1 MRVFPQEAIKTNIL
15 GTENVIRQAMNANVK
30 KVVCLSSDK
39 AVYPVN
45 AMGLTKALMEKL
57 VTSSQYYSDHTQTV
71 VCGTRYGN
79 VLSSRGSVVPLFI
92 EQIKAGKPITITNP
106 NMTRFIMSLEDAMEL
121 VMFAFQRGNP
131 GDIFIK
137 KTNAVTIRTLADAVK
152 ILMERPDHPE
162 QIIGLRHGE
171 KMHET
176 LLSFEELSKA
186 HDFGGFFRVP
196 SDSRDLNYDNY
207 FENGTWSDD
216 NNRLQCDLD
225 SSVVNLL
232 SVGETVEM
240 LKAVD
245 ILSAYENEQNA

>member
-1 MRVFPQEAIKTNIL
+1 
-15 GTENVIRQAMNANVK
+15 
-30 KVVCLSSDK
+30 
-39 AVYPVN
+39 
-45 AMGLTKALMEKL
+45 
-57 VTSSQYYSDHTQTV
+57 
-71 VCGTRYGN
+71 
-79 VLSSRGSVVPLFI
+79 
-92 EQIKAGKPITITNP
+92 
-106 NMTRFIMSLEDAMEL
+106 MSLEDAMEL

-137 KTNAVTIRTLADAVK
+137 KQNAVTIRTLADAVK

-240 LKAVD
+240 LKTVD
-245 ILSAYENEQNA
+245 ILCQHMKTNKMHNG